1 MKTIFMT
8 GTFDVLHRGHIEVL
22 KYAKSLGD
30 KLIVAVDTDARVKKL
45 KGETRPIYSLDD
57 RISMLLAVRYVDH
70 VVSFETD
77 DDLIEL
83 LKQAN
88 PDVLLAGSDWK
99 DKPGIGRQ
107 YAKEVMYFNRIEP
120 HSTTNTILKAINNE

>member
-30 KLIVAVDTDARVKKL
+30 KLTIAVDTDARVKKL
-45 KGETRPIYSLDD
+45 KGKTRPIYSLED
-57 RISMLLAVRYVDH
+57 RICMLLSIRYVDD
-70 VVSFETD
+70 VVSFNSDE
-77 DDLIEL
+77 DLIQL
-83 LKQAN
+83 LKQSN
-88 PDVLLAGSDWK
+88 PDILLAGSDWK
-99 DKPGIGRQ
+99 HKPGIGRE
-107 YAKEVMYFNRIEP
+107 YAKEVMYFDRIEP